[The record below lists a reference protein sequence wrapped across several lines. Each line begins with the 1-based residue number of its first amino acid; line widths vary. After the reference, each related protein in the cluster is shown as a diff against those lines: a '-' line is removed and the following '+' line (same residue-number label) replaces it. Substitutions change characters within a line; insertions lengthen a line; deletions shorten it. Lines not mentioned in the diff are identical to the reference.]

1 MKHTPK
7 PLSACY
13 CISVVCAFIL
23 CVLPSFFFQV
33 RTTLSSFAGE
43 ELSKVKEQLDAL
55 AQCFQLEDDEEEA
68 GGKEG
73 KSERIEEMKKLV
85 EGFGSKVK
93 VDRLL
98 KVRPRSGLFIFLLLL
113 LVLLLLSIL
122 L

>member
-1 MKHTPK
+1 M
-7 PLSACY
+7 Y
-13 CISVVCAFIL
+13 CVC
-23 CVLPSFFFQV
+23 CVCFFQV
-33 RTTLSSFAGE
+33 RTTLSAFGGE

-98 KVRPRSGLFIFLLLL
+98 KVR
-113 LVLLLLSIL
+113 LSHNRLSYIG
-122 L
+122 